1 MICYGER
8 TERIF
13 ATAQLSQIL
22 RVAAFITV
30 WLTAFHG
37 PAVIALFSTSTVGT
51 RVRAAT
57 SFLQMISTWRIFEE

>member
-13 ATAQLSQIL
+13 ATARWRQIPL
-22 RVAAFITV
+22 FEAVSTVRLAAFH
-30 WLTAFHG
+30 AF
-37 PAVIALFSTSTVGT
+37 PDAIALFWTSTVRT

-57 SFLQMISTWRIFEE
+57 SFLQMIRT